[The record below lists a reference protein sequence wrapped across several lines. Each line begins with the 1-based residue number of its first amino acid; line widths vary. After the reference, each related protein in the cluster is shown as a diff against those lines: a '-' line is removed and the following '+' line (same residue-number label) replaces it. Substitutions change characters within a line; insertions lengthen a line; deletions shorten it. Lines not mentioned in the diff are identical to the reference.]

1 MAIRRTSINI
11 SKVAHEAGESFVAPK
26 PLASNEM
33 VRNQIVQE
41 TPVPKPLRRVCTIQK
56 TGGFSFFTT
65 QADREALDYIA
76 FRNKFEKQNIVRA
89 ALHVFLQQHYCEN
102 VGLDAQ
108 ALELIRQYEESIYRY
123 E

>member
-1 MAIRRTSINI
+1 M
-11 SKVAHEAGESFVAPK
+11 
-26 PLASNEM
+26 
-33 VRNQIVQE
+33 QE

-89 ALHVFLQQHYCEN
+89 ALHVFLQQHYREN